1 MNHKKMNTVG
11 QQAGSTLKDQ
21 LAGTWKLVSAYS
33 ERQDGSKRDPLGAN
47 PAGIVMFDANGRV
60 SVQVTGSGL
69 PTFASNN
76 RLQGTTEENKAIVQ
90 GTLCYFGKY
99 SVSEVDHTLNLHI
112 ESSSFPN
119 WNETDQK
126 RFLTLTGD
134 EMKWTNPIASSGGTG
149 YSVWKRAK

>member
-1 MNHKKMNTVG
+1 M
-11 QQAGSTLKDQ
+11 
-21 LAGTWKLVSAYS
+21 
-33 ERQDGSKRDPLGAN
+33 
-47 PAGIVMFDANGRV
+47 
-60 SVQVTGSGL
+60 GSGL

-90 GTLCYFGKY
+90 GTLCYFGTY
-99 SVSEVDHTLNLHI
+99 SVSEVDHTLNLHF
-112 ESSSFPN
+112 ESSSLPN

-134 EMKWTNPIASSGGTG
+134 AMKWTNPIASSGGTG

>member
-1 MNHKKMNTVG
+1 M
-11 QQAGSTLKDQ
+11 
-21 LAGTWKLVSAYS
+21 LVSAYS
-33 ERQDGSKRDPLGAN
+33 ERQDGSKFDPLGAN
-47 PAGIVMFDANGRV
+47 PAGIVIFDANGRV
-60 SVQVTGSGL
+60 SVQVLGSGL
-69 PTFASNN
+69 PKFASNN

-90 GTLCYFGKY
+90 GTLCYFGRY

-134 EMKWTNPIASSGGTG
+134 EMKWTNPIASSGGHG
-149 YSVWKRAK
+149 YSVWKRQEGR

>member
-1 MNHKKMNTVG
+1 M
-11 QQAGSTLKDQ
+11 
-21 LAGTWKLVSAYS
+21 LVSACS
-33 ERQDGSKRDPLGAN
+33 ERQDDSKFDPLGAN

-60 SVQVTGSGL
+60 SVQVLGSGL
-69 PTFASNN
+69 PKFASNN
-76 RLQGTTEENKAIVQ
+76 RLQGTREENETIVH
-90 GTLCYFGKY
+90 GTLCYFGTY
-99 SVSEVDHTLNLHI
+99 SVSEVNRTLNLRI